1 MSIHIHQILILA
13 LRING
18 RKVMFSRIETEIVG
32 SQKGHGSVGDLF
44 VAHVPSDDGGVEE
57 GDVSSLFGIVFP
69 NVAEVGYH
77 ESLVVVDA
85 GSSSGGGSA
94 KKRRRNPLVIPSPL
108 ELPKILLRKQIPRLP
123 IEHRI
128 PVLILPVHK
137 RPRKDQPARRLP
149 ILRRRPGHV
158 RKPVRLRGIKRNDG
172 GIGLEGMSLVQIHVL
187 VGVPIVLIE
196 NESVRFDGHPSPGN
210 VDFQLGIISLV
221 QEEFAIGKS
230 SFPARLAQHVP
241 QGRQELISP
250 KLDFV
255 PIFRPAQLVADDVA
269 VGPPFR
275 FVRLH
280 FLVAVESVFLG
291 VVGVE
296 GPVSLQ
302 V

>member
-1 MSIHIHQILILA
+1 MGPSAIFLSRMFHPTMA
-13 LRING
+13 AS
-18 RKVMFSRIETEIVG
+18 RKGTSPPFS
-32 SQKGHGSVGDLF
+32 
-44 VAHVPSDDGGVEE
+44 
-57 GDVSSLFGIVFP
+57 
-69 NVAEVGYH
+69 
-77 ESLVVVDA
+77 
-85 GSSSGGGSA
+85 GSSFQMWLRWATMSRWLLWMLVPPPVA
-94 KKRRRNPLVIPSPL
+94 VPRKKRRRNPLVIPSPL